1 MSRQLPFTLGG
12 LLPCHLSPQV
22 KALYWSSIW
31 QNLALAMLILF
42 EPIYLWQQGF
52 GLRGIVWFFLGVYGS
67 YFLLAPVGAA
77 YATQK
82 GFERSM
88 VVSTLFQIIY
98 YACLFLVAQ
107 SWWFALPA
115 FVFYAL
121 QKAFYWPAYHADFAR
136 YADEKEE
143 GREVSGLSVALAL
156 VYVAGPILG
165 GFLLTVGSWLWLF
178 VVGGVILLLS
188 NGPLLKT
195 PEVFVPRKFPYF
207 PAMTRLFAGDLRRPL
222 LANLGFGEELI
233 IMILWPVFMYVIV
246 VNYATVGAVVAVSTF
261 VMALV
266 TLYIGK
272 LTDVNNKKSVL
283 RFATIIYVLSW
294 LGRLIVAS
302 PLGVFLVDAWSRIN
316 KSSVVVPLTA
326 LTYERARRQSFMDT
340 AVFFEMSL
348 SLGKIIAAGLLLL
361 IFTITTSWGII
372 WLVAAL
378 MAMLY
383 AAL

>member
-22 KALYWSSIW
+22 RALYWSSIL

-52 GLRGIVWFFLGVYGS
+52 GLRGIVWFFLGVYVA
-67 YFLLAPVGAA
+67 YFLLAPVGANF
-77 YATQK
+77 ATQK

-88 VVSTLFQIIY
+88 VVSTLFQVIY
-98 YACLFLVAQ
+98 YTCLFLIVQ
-107 SWWFALPA
+107 SWWFVLPA
-115 FVFYAL
+115 FIFYAL

-136 YADEKEE
+136 YADESEG

-156 VYVAGPILG
+156 VYVAGPVLA
-165 GFLLTVGSWLWLF
+165 GFLLTIGSWSWLF
-178 VVGGVILLLS
+178 IVGGIILLLS
-188 NGPLLKT
+188 NWPLLKT
-195 PEVFVPRKFPYF
+195 PEVFVPRRFPYL
-207 PAMTRLFAGDLRRPL
+207 AALARLFTGNLRRPL

-233 IMILWPVFMYVIV
+233 IMILWPVFMYVV
-246 VNYATVGAVVAVSTF
+246 VVSYATVGVVVAVSTF
-261 VMALV
+261 IMALV

-302 PLGVFLVDAWSRIN
+302 PLGVFLVDAWSRIT

-348 SLGKIIAAGLLLL
+348 SLGKIIAAVLLLL
-361 IFTITTSWGII
+361 IFTVTTSWGVI